1 MPSAQDLNR
10 TLGNVAHL
18 IIEKVFDGKS
28 IKEACDYYKAEYET
42 IFEESVN
49 EKGLLLRLPE
59 YAIDLRRLKSEMREA
74 LDKLAK
80 VIIDNGLTVKSCEY
94 NFEQAKWTEAGDG
107 VTLGARADMLLR
119 DDIGGK
125 VIFDFKYSTSQKFY
139 KELIENNHALQLEF
153 YRHMAKQ
160 EFGKDTN
167 VRVAYVLLPDV
178 TILTADEID
187 PWQNEQ
193 NIIELKTERKDVN
206 VMNEAANSYRMRWE
220 QLKAGK
226 IERVEGCKVGVG
238 EYAEQAIERGLFPL
252 SEYKGVYSED
262 KFDKGYKNL
271 K

>member
-1 MPSAQDLNR
+1 M
-10 TLGNVAHL
+10 
-18 IIEKVFDGKS
+18 
-28 IKEACDYYKAEYET
+28 
-42 IFEESVN
+42 
-49 EKGLLLRLPE
+49 
-59 YAIDLRRLKSEMREA
+59 
-74 LDKLAK
+74 
-80 VIIDNGLTVKSCEY
+80 
-94 NFEQAKWTEAGDG
+94 
-107 VTLGARADMLLR
+107 
-119 DDIGGK
+119 GGK

-226 IERVEGCKVGVG
+226 IERVEGCDAGTG
-238 EYAEQAIERGLFPL
+238 EYGEQEANKGLFPL
-252 SEYKGVYSED
+252 SVYDKKYSED

>member
-94 NFEQAKWTEAGDG
+94 IFEQAKWTEAGDG

-119 DDIGGK
+119 DDMGGK

-139 KELIENNHALQLEF
+139 EELIENNHALQLEF

-160 EFGKDTN
+160 EFGMDTN

-178 TILTADEID
+178 TILTADEFDDID
-187 PWQNEQ
+187 A
-193 NIIELKTERKDVN
+193 IKLKADRASAV
-206 VMNEAANSYRMRWE
+206 VIAEAARSYRFRWE
-220 QLKAGK
+220 QLKAGN
-226 IERVEGCKVGVG
+226 IERVENCVIGTG
-238 EYAEQAIERGLFPL
+238 EYGEQATEKRLFPL
-252 SEYKGVYSED
+252 PEDKGVYSAD